1 MPFMSNEAALTGEI
15 IDLAVIGGGPAGLFG
30 AIAYAE
36 AARSVSAS
44 ARPRVVVLERM
55 PSPGRKLL
63 ASGSGQCN
71 ISHAGTVEELL
82 LRFASSGKAGEAAR
96 FLKPALYGFGNE
108 ALQAW
113 FGVRGLSF
121 RAETNGKIFPAT
133 RKSRS
138 VLDILLAELE
148 RLGVDL
154 ICGARCL
161 SVTLEEGGFR
171 LELEGGAACGASGAP
186 TAGDRG
192 SEAPAGR
199 DSAAASGR
207 LVRARAVLIA
217 AGGAS
222 YPGTGSSGDGFDL
235 ATALGLRALAPRPAL
250 APVYA
255 DDPTLASLSGLSF
268 ERAGLSLLR
277 EGRKLRERE
286 GELLLTHKGVSGPL
300 ILDSSRDIQPGD
312 ELRLRFTEAGP
323 EACEALIDES
333 IRSSPKRLAKALLSE
348 LGLPR
353 SMAERF
359 AALAG
364 LADAPV
370 SALTRES
377 RRRLAG
383 LAAAYPLRVAAL
395 GGWDAAMATAGG
407 VALSEVFPKTM
418 ESRSLP
424 GLYFAGEVLDYV
436 GDTGGYNIQAA
447 FSTGRLAGLSAAE
460 AALPLAATAPR

>member
-1 MPFMSNEAALTGEI
+1 MPCMSNEAAMAGDI
-15 IDLAVIGGGPAGLFG
+15 VDFAVIGGGPAGLFG

-36 AARSVSAS
+36 ATRVADPSARS
-44 ARPRVVVLERM
+44 RVVVVERM

-63 ASGSGQCN
+63 TSGSGQCN
-71 ISHAGTVEELL
+71 ISHTGSVEELL

-96 FLKPALYGFGNE
+96 FLKPSIYGFDNE

-113 FGVRGLSF
+113 FGARGLSF
-121 RAETNGKIFPAT
+121 RADTNGKIFPTT

-138 VLDILLAELE
+138 VLDILIAELE

-171 LELEGGAACGASGAP
+171 LELEGGAASV
-186 TAGDRG
+186 
-192 SEAPAGR
+192 
-199 DSAAASGR
+199 R
-207 LVRARAVLIA
+207 LVRARAVLLA

-222 YPGTGSSGDGFDL
+222 YPGTGSSGDGF
-235 ATALGLRALAPRPAL
+235 ALAASLGARVEQPRPAL
-250 APVYA
+250 APAYA

-268 ERAGLSLLR
+268 ERAGLSLWR
-277 EGRKLRERE
+277 EGRKRWERE

-312 ELRLRFTEAGP
+312 ELKLRFTEAGP
-323 EACEALIDES
+323 EVCEARIDELV
-333 IRSSPKRLAKALLSE
+333 RSSPKRLAKALLSE

-359 AALAG
+359 AAIAG
-364 LADAPV
+364 LADAPA

-383 LAAAYPLRVAAL
+383 LAAAYHLRVAAL

-407 VALSEVFPKTM
+407 VALSEVSPKTM

-424 GLYFAGEVLDYV
+424 SLYFAGEVLDYV

-460 AALPLAATAPR
+460 AAAPRPRRTG

>member
-1 MPFMSNEAALTGEI
+1 MSHEAALAGDTV
-15 IDLAVIGGGPAGLFG
+15 DFAAIGGGPAGLFG

-36 AARSVSAS
+36 AARSADASADAS
-44 ARPRVVVLERM
+44 ARPRILVLERM

-71 ISHAGTVEELL
+71 ISHAGSVEELL
-82 LRFASSGKAGEAAR
+82 LRYASSGKAGEAAR
-96 FLKPALYGFGNE
+96 FLKLSLYGFDND

-113 FGVRGLSF
+113 FGARGLSF
-121 RAETNGKIFPAT
+121 RAEPNGKIFPTT

-138 VLDILLAELE
+138 VLDILVAELGS
-148 RLGVDL
+148 LGVEL
-154 ICGARCL
+154 ICSARCL
-161 SVTLEEGGFR
+161 SIVLEEDGFR
-171 LELEGGAACGASGAP
+171 LEFEG
-186 TAGDRG
+186 D
-192 SEAPAGR
+192 
-199 DSAAASGR
+199 R
-207 LVRARAVLIA
+207 LVRARSVLLA

-222 YPGTGSSGDGFDL
+222 YPLTGSSGDGFGL
-235 ATALGLRALAPRPAL
+235 ATDLGHRVVTPRPAL

-255 DDPTLASLSGLSF
+255 DDPTLTSLSGLTF
-268 ERAGLSLLR
+268 ERAGLALWR
-277 EGRKLRERE
+277 NGRKLWDCI

-300 ILDSSRDIQPGD
+300 ILDTSRDIQPGD

-323 EACEALIDES
+323 EACEARIDELV
-333 IRSSPKRLAKALLSE
+333 RSSPKRLAKALLSE

-364 LADAPV
+364 LADAPA
-370 SALTRES
+370 SALSRDS

-383 LAAAYPLRVAAL
+383 LAAAYPLRVVAL

-460 AALPLAATAPR
+460 AARRRAASALR

>member
-1 MPFMSNEAALTGEI
+1 MACMSNEAALTGEI
-15 IDLAVIGGGPAGLFG
+15 VDFTAIGGGPAGLFG

-36 AARSVSAS
+36 AARSADAS

-71 ISHAGTVEELL
+71 ISHAGSVEELL

-96 FLKPALYGFGNE
+96 FLKPALYGFDNE

-113 FGVRGLSF
+113 FGARGLSF
-121 RAETNGKIFPAT
+121 RAEPNGKIFPTT
-133 RKSRS
+133 RKARS
-138 VLDILLAELE
+138 VLDILLSELR
-148 RLGVDL
+148 RLGVEL
-154 ICGARCL
+154 VCGARCL

-171 LELEGGAACGASGAP
+171 LELEGG
-186 TAGDRG
+186 T
-192 SEAPAGR
+192 
-199 DSAAASGR
+199 ASGR
-207 LVRARAVLIA
+207 FVRARAVLLA

-222 YPGTGSSGDGFDL
+222 YPGTGSSGDGFVL

-255 DDPTLASLSGLSF
+255 DEPTLASLSGLSF
-268 ERAGLSLLR
+268 ERAGLSLWR
-277 EGRKLRERE
+277 GGRKLWERE

-312 ELRLRFTEAGP
+312 ELKLRFTEAGP
-323 EACEALIDES
+323 EACEVRIDELV
-333 IRSSPKRLAKALLSE
+333 RSSPKRLAKALLGE
-348 LGLPR
+348 FGLPR
-353 SMAERF
+353 SMAERL

-364 LADAPV
+364 LADAPA

-383 LAAAYPLRVAAL
+383 LVAAYPLRVAAL

-407 VALSEVFPKTM
+407 VALSEVSPKTM

-424 GLYFAGEVLDYV
+424 SLYFAGEVLDYV

-460 AALPLAATAPR
+460 AALRPAATAG

>member
-1 MPFMSNEAALTGEI
+1 MISMSSKIALTGEI
-15 IDLAVIGGGPAGLFG
+15 VDFAAIGGGPAGLFG

-36 AARSVSAS
+36 TARSTDAS
-44 ARPRVVVLERM
+44 ARPRILVLERM

-71 ISHAGTVEELL
+71 ISHAGSVEELL
-82 LRFASSGKAGEAAR
+82 LRYASSGKAGEAAR
-96 FLKPALYGFGNE
+96 FLKPSLYGFDNE

-113 FGVRGLSF
+113 FGARGLSF
-121 RAETNGKIFPAT
+121 RAELNGKIFPTT
-133 RKSRS
+133 RKARS
-138 VLDILLAELE
+138 VLDILLSELS

-161 SVTLEEGGFR
+161 SVTLEDGCFR
-171 LELEGGAACGASGAP
+171 LELEGG
-186 TAGDRG
+186 
-192 SEAPAGR
+192 
-199 DSAAASGR
+199 AASGR
-207 LVRARAVLIA
+207 LVRARAVLLA

-268 ERAGLSLLR
+268 ERAGLSLWR

-286 GELLLTHKGVSGPL
+286 GELLITHKGVSGPL

-312 ELRLRFTEAGP
+312 ELKLRFTEAGP
-323 EACEALIDES
+323 EACEARIDES
-333 IRSSPKRLAKALLSE
+333 VRSSPKRLAKALLSE

-364 LADAPV
+364 LADAPA
-370 SALTRES
+370 SALTRDS

-395 GGWDAAMATAGG
+395 GSWDAAMATAGG
-407 VALSEVFPKTM
+407 VALSEVSPKTM

-447 FSTGRLAGLSAAE
+447 LSTGRLAGLSAAE
-460 AALPLAATAPR
+460 AAFRPAATAQR

>member
-1 MPFMSNEAALTGEI
+1 MDTVAVPTGAI
-15 IDLAVIGGGPAGLFG
+15 ADFAVIGGGPAGLFG

-36 AARSVSAS
+36 AARAAAAS
-44 ARPRVVVLERM
+44 ATPAAGVNAARVLIVERM
-55 PSPGRKLL
+55 PGPARKLL

-71 ISHAGTVEELL
+71 ISHAGSVQELL
-82 LRFASSGKAGEAAR
+82 LRYAGSGKAGEAAR
-96 FLKPALYGFGNE
+96 FLKPALYGFDND

-113 FGVRGLSF
+113 FGARGLSF
-121 RAETNGKIFPAT
+121 RAEPNGKIFPTT

-138 VLDILLAELE
+138 VLDILLAELR
-148 RLGVDL
+148 RLGIEL
-154 ICGARCL
+154 ITGARCR
-161 SVTLEEGGFR
+161 SIAAEPEGFR
-171 LELEGGAACGASGAP
+171 LELECAGAQG
-186 TAGDRG
+186 
-192 SEAPAGR
+192 EAPAPGDR
-199 DSAAASGR
+199 DSAAAAGGGAGGS
-207 LVRARAVLIA
+207 VHARAVLVA

-222 YPGTGSSGDGFDL
+222 YPGTGSSGDGYSL
-235 ATALGLRALAPRPAL
+235 TAALGLRVVDPRPAL

-268 ERAGLSLLR
+268 ERAGLSLWR
-277 EGRKLRERE
+277 EGRKHWERE

-300 ILDSSRDIQPGD
+300 ILDSSRDILPGD
-312 ELRLRFTEAGP
+312 ELRLRFAMTGP
-323 EACEALIDES
+323 EACEARIDES
-333 IRSSPKRLAKALLSE
+333 VRSSPKRLAKALLCE

-364 LADAPV
+364 LAEAPAA
-370 SALTRES
+370 ALTRES

-395 GGWDAAMATAGG
+395 GGWEAAMATAGG
-407 VALSEVFPKTM
+407 VTLAELAPKTM
-418 ESRSLP
+418 ESRSIP

-447 FSTGRLAGLSAAE
+447 FSTGRLAGASAAE
-460 AALPLAATAPR
+460 AALRRAASAPR